1 MKRLGLVKPMVTV
14 AGILALSGV
23 AMAQREGD
31 AKSWM
36 GGMSHELVASANCP
50 QLKVTKEKITEDQA
64 RDLAQQYADKNL
76 AGFKVVRPSSY
87 GGGYNTVCYKIDSP
101 ATGRYQSFYS
111 VEYSIDAK
119 NSSAE
124 TRNLRVDQFG
134 YVTEFAGPFNVAGE
148 RGPAGPMGPAGAQG
162 AQGSSGSVGSQGP
175 AGPVGAQGSSG
186 SVGPQA
192 MAGSGDRMA
201 SSGTGNNSAAFKDIL
216 FDTDKSDIRSNEM
229 SKITDIAAHVKQNG
243 PMQVSIGGFAD
254 PRGTDQHNQGLS
266 ERRVNAIR
274 DALVTAG
281 VASDKIQTSAFG
293 EQKPLCNESTDACW
307 QRDRRVDVGFRTGN

>member
-1 MKRLGLVKPMVTV
+1 MKRSGLVKPMVTV

-23 AMAQREGD
+23 AIAQREGD
-31 AKSWM
+31 AKGWM

-76 AGFKVVRPSSY
+76 AGFKVVRPIGY
-87 GGGYNTVCYKIDSP
+87 GGGYQTVCYKIDSP

-119 NSSAE
+119 NSAAE

-134 YVTEFAGPFNVAGE
+134 YVTEFAGPFNVAGD
-148 RGPAGPMGPAGAQG
+148 RGPAGATGA
-162 AQGSSGSVGSQGP
+162 QGP
-175 AGPVGAQGSSG
+175 AGPVGPQG
-186 SVGPQA
+186 
-192 MAGSGDRMA
+192 MAGSDNRYV
-201 SSGTGNNSAAFKDIL
+201 SFGTGDPSASFEDIL

-229 SKITDIAAHVKQNG
+229 SKITDIAAHAKQNA
-243 PMQVSIGGFAD
+243 PMQVSIGGYAD

-274 DALVTAG
+274 DALVKAG
-281 VASDKIQTSAFG
+281 VPSDKIQTSAFG
-293 EQKPLCNESTDACW
+293 EQKLQCNEFTEACW